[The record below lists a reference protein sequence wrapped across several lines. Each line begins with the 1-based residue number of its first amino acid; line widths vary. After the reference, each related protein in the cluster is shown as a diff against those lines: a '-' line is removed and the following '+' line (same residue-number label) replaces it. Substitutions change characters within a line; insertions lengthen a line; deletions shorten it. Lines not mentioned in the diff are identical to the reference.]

1 MSSKFINNVSV
12 FSGAIMVVKL
22 WSSHD
27 RALAS
32 LRNLTHYSHLTK
44 ISLIVLT
51 REYPRQGNEYCG
63 DSSYN
68 FRGVSTAIG
77 VWGEHASY

>member
-1 MSSKFINNVSV
+1 
-12 FSGAIMVVKL
+12 MVVKL

-27 RALAS
+27 WALAS
-32 LRNLTHYSHLTK
+32 LRNLTRYSHLTK

-63 DSSYN
+63 DS
-68 FRGVSTAIG
+68 
-77 VWGEHASY
+77 

>member
-1 MSSKFINNVSV
+1 MSSKFINNISV

-27 RALAS
+27 WALAS
-32 LRNLTHYSHLTK
+32 LRNLTRYSHLTK

-63 DSSYN
+63 DS
-68 FRGVSTAIG
+68 
-77 VWGEHASY
+77 